1 MKGRAMDD
9 DAIYIDNDFID
20 KYLPKIGPYGFG
32 IYSVILCHLSR
43 GSSLSYTEIARTW
56 RTNTKTVRRHV
67 QKLQQLKLLEPDLH
81 FIDEEE
87 R

>member
-1 MKGRAMDD
+1 MDD
-9 DAIYIDNDFID
+9 NAIYIDNDIID
-20 KYLPKIGPYGFG
+20 IYLPQIGPYGFG
-32 IYSVILCHLSR
+32 IYSLILCNLTQ
-43 GSSLSYTEIARTW
+43 GLSLSYTELARTC
-56 RTNTKTVRRHV
+56 RTNKKAVRRHV